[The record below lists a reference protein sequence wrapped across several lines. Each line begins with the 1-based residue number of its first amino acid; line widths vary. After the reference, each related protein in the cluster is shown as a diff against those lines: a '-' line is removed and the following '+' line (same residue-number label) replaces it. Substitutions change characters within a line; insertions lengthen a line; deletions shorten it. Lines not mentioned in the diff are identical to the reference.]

1 MLYYFRRYPLSLVIM
16 AVIFYLSFFTPPKS
30 NLEEI
35 PNIDKLVHV
44 CMYGGLCSILWFEYL
59 RTHRMINWSH
69 ILWGGILAPIAMSG
83 CIELMQTYLTTNRS
97 GDWPMPNPNL
107 LHSMQSWSFQAYRVL
122 VFASPLSAVHGVI
135 LHQVLFHRFSQPL

>member
-59 RTHRMINWSH
+59 RTHRMIIWRSLVQAQAGPRRNSCK
-69 ILWGGILAPIAMSG
+69 LN
-83 CIELMQTYLTTNRS
+83 TY
-97 GDWPMPNPNL
+97 G
-107 LHSMQSWSFQAYRVL
+107 SF
-122 VFASPLSAVHGVI
+122 
-135 LHQVLFHRFSQPL
+135 LFSLCL

>member
-1 MLYYFRRYPLSLVIM
+1 MIYYFRRYPLSLVIM

-97 GDWPMPNPNL
+97 GDWLDFLANSTGVL
-107 LHSMQSWSFQAYRVL
+107 LAV
-122 VFASPLSAVHGVI
+122 VFGYYVI
-135 LHQVLFHRFSQPL
+135 RPFLWRKF

>member
-1 MLYYFRRYPLSLVIM
+1 M

-97 GDWPMPNPNL
+97 GDWLDFLANSTGVL
-107 LHSMQSWSFQAYRVL
+107 LA
-122 VFASPLSAVHGVI
+122 
-135 LHQVLFHRFSQPL
+135 VLFGYYVIRPFLWRKF

>member
-83 CIELMQTYLTTNRS
+83 CIELIANVYSYTYQVVRRRLGVLSFLVLYR
-97 GDWPMPNPNL
+97 
-107 LHSMQSWSFQAYRVL
+107 QS
-122 VFASPLSAVHGVI
+122 I
-135 LHQVLFHRFSQPL
+135 C

>member
-69 ILWGGILAPIAMSG
+69 ILWGGYPCTDSHEWMHRADA
-83 CIELMQTYLTTNRS
+83 
-97 GDWPMPNPNL
+97 NL
-107 LHSMQSWSFQAYRVL
+107 SHDQ
-122 VFASPLSAVHGVI
+122 
-135 LHQVLFHRFSQPL
+135 

>member
-44 CMYGGLCSILWFEYL
+44 CMEG
-59 RTHRMINWSH
+59 
-69 ILWGGILAPIAMSG
+69 
-83 CIELMQTYLTTNRS
+83 
-97 GDWPMPNPNL
+97 
-107 LHSMQSWSFQAYRVL
+107 
-122 VFASPLSAVHGVI
+122 FAAFCGSNI
-135 LHQVLFHRFSQPL
+135 

>member
-59 RTHRMINWSH
+59 RTHRMIIWRSLVQAQAGPQTKRLIPN
-69 ILWGGILAPIAMSG
+69 GIQPFLFADPPDI
-83 CIELMQTYLTTNRS
+83 T
-97 GDWPMPNPNL
+97 L
-107 LHSMQSWSFQAYRVL
+107 LLL
-122 VFASPLSAVHGVI
+122 VDL
-135 LHQVLFHRFSQPL
+135 LLF

>member
-83 CIELMQTYLTTNRS
+83 CIELMQTYLTTNRCIECCLS
-97 GDWPMPNPNL
+97 YIKKVFVWCK
-107 LHSMQSWSFQAYRVL
+107 YRQTIICSYFYYVK
-122 VFASPLSAVHGVI
+122 
-135 LHQVLFHRFSQPL
+135 